1 MMKPTRPRRPYRVR
15 IGTGTGPRGRTA
27 LHPAVVL
34 ASALLLMTA
43 ACSSAPDAPERVVET
58 RNLAARHVQ
67 FGNDYFRRGNYTQA
81 VYFYRLAL
89 DEHRS
94 VDHEPGVA
102 STLNAI
108 GKVHIERGEW
118 GAARD
123 AFEESREISGRTGED
138 DILLQSINN
147 LGELALRRG
156 QPADAA
162 PLFEE
167 AAAMAE
173 ARGDEAERAIVLHNL
188 ATARLRTGSLDAA
201 GDHLEEARKINT
213 DLERYAELA
222 ANYYM
227 LASVEARSGNLESAR
242 ETLVSALENDKRM
255 ENSGGIARDLMALG
269 VVERRLG
276 NHERSLDYLERSLA
290 VHVTRDDVDGA
301 LRLLAELEST
311 AKAADMPE
319 RVATYAGE
327 RQRIEAAL
335 AEEGDR

>member
-1 MMKPTRPRRPYRVR
+1 MMKPIRPPRSYRVR
-15 IGTGTGPRGRTA
+15 IATDTGARGRTPRFA
-27 LHPAVVL
+27 AVFL
-34 ASALLLMTA
+34 ASALLLLTA
-43 ACSSAPDAPERVVET
+43 ACSSAPDSPDRVVET

-67 FGNDYFRRGNYTQA
+67 FGNNYFRQGNFSQA
-81 VYFYRLAL
+81 MYFYRLAL

-108 GKVHIERGEW
+108 GKVHIELGEW
-118 GAARD
+118 DAAGD
-123 AFEESREISGRTGED
+123 SFENSREISRRTGAEQT
-138 DILLQSINN
+138 LLQSINN

-156 QPADAA
+156 APSQAA
-162 PLFEE
+162 TLFEE

-173 ARGDEAERAIVLHNL
+173 ARGEEGEQAIVLHNL
-188 ATARLRTGSLDAA
+188 ATARLRTGALDAA
-201 GDHLEEARKINT
+201 RRHLEEARVINT
-213 DLERYAELA
+213 DLARYGELA

-242 ETLVSALENDKRM
+242 ETLVSALENDKLM

-276 NHERSLDYLERSLA
+276 NHERSFDYLERSLA
-290 VHVTRDDVDGA
+290 VHVTRDHVDGA
-301 LRLLAELEST
+301 LRLLAELERT
-311 AKAADMPE
+311 ATAADMPE

-327 RQRIEAAL
+327 RQRIEAAI
-335 AEEGDR
+335 AEERDR